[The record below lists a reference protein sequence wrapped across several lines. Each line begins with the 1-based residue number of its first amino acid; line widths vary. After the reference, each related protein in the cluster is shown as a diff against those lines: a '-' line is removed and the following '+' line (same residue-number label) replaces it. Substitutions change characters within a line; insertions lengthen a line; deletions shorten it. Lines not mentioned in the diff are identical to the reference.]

1 MVEVKGDC
9 KIGSKAGYES
19 FGGAKTRKGLKNF
32 QLKGDGIEG
41 LQVVDKITIYGG
53 AIKDP
58 RARGGPEKIH
68 RITPGLLLIK
78 VEV

>member
-1 MVEVKGDC
+1 LLRSKCDFQDEMVEVKGDC

-41 LQVVDKITIYGG
+41 VIV
-53 AIKDP
+53 
-58 RARGGPEKIH
+58 
-68 RITPGLLLIK
+68 LINWR
-78 VEV
+78 

>member
-1 MVEVKGDC
+1 LSSLIGD
-9 KIGSKAGYES
+9 
-19 FGGAKTRKGLKNF
+19 RKLEKS
-32 QLKGDGIEG
+32 